1 MKIQELRQ
9 LTPKKLQAEL
19 AKVTRSLS
27 VTRFHIAT
35 GQEQNTAKIKAGRK
49 LIAQIKTLLNNQQA

>member
-19 AKVTRSLS
+19 EKTVRSLS
-27 VTRFHIAT
+27 VLRFHIAT
-35 GQEQNTAKIKAGRK
+35 GQAQNTAKVKSARK
-49 LIAQIKTLLNNQQA
+49 LIAQIKTLLNNPAQ